1 MNSDFIN
8 EEKPV
13 DQTEYGVNN
22 VYIVNS
28 RVDIFGQGQA
38 VTNKVSFKFYVH
50 VLTIQFYSR
59 GIIERQQHK
68 LLIIGRRYPYHSSFI
83 MFADEDPRVETSY
96 YQ

>member
-1 MNSDFIN
+1 MHLNISYVHIYCNDILFILILYVYLRGNYFFHILKIVLLKMNSDFIN

-50 VLTIQFYSR
+50 VLTIQF
-59 GIIERQQHK
+59 
-68 LLIIGRRYPYHSSFI
+68 
-83 MFADEDPRVETSY
+83 
-96 YQ
+96 